1 MEETQFPYH
10 KVIQEKLVRSTLIPV
25 ALLGMALIVITPF
38 LLVFLLWQQVNYEA
52 YLASQAVSVPLKE
65 YIEGMKQLQS
75 DPQLISFLTS
85 GEHSIEAY
93 ERLYQFR
100 NEQSIFAYFQLE
112 NEQYSA
118 AQMPAG
124 QRQPSA
130 SLHSGG
136 GQPQFRNCRKHQHGD
151 RIVCRSYPV
160 HTVLPDGRGRS
171 GYLVLSFYRRQS
183 ESSASA
189 GRCSF
194 DAAQRQR
201 SVTGQYRSDV
211 CGL

>member
-10 KVIQEKLVRSTLIPV
+10 KIIQEKIVRSTLIPV

-38 LLVFLLWQQVNYEA
+38 LLIFLLWQQVNHEA

-100 NEQSIFAYFQLE
+100 NEQSVFAYFQLE

-118 AQMPAG
+118 AQMP
-124 QRQPSA
+124 P
-130 SLHSGG
+130 
-136 GQPQFRNCRKHQHGD
+136 
-151 RIVCRSYPV
+151 
-160 HTVLPDGRGRS
+160 
-171 GYLVLSFYRRQS
+171 
-183 ESSASA
+183 ASA
-189 GRCSF
+189 NRLLPSIRAEVSRICPARGSG
-194 DAAQRQR
+194 
-201 SVTGQYRSDV
+201 TGGPD
-211 CGL
+211 CFGA